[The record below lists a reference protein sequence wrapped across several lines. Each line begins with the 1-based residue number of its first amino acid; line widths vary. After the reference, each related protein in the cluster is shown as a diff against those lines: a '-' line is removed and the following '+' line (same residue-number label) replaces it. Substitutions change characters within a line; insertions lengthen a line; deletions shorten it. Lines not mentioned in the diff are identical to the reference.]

1 MQHVARALAKKEFLQ
16 LVRRRQLLWLGLAEA
31 VLAFASFSLAGRQWQ
46 REAESALVLADTN
59 QRRLANVSDWADLEG
74 VGVLVAPPTPAGR
87 FLVSSKTW
95 PGFLVT
101 VPELPTPLGGL
112 NQEGLPSPA
121 QALLVFYTLFALVL
135 SFDVISGE
143 KSQRTLGLLLAVTT
157 SRRQLLQV
165 KVLVRCAVVAL
176 MVIVSQLFAV
186 LVVSFLFPDF
196 VKDPSFFQIFSALL
210 LFLIIASVLFVAVGV
225 TASCIFPEPLGALLA
240 AVGAWVGLIIAVPG
254 VGVVLAD
261 AVSPPPNRNLFAA
274 QASALYAR
282 YQQRRDDAM
291 VEPLRRWMQE
301 GPPAQPWFEAEAN
314 RIRRQLRAELQRELA
329 ALFASYL
336 RAEERSAELRFWLVG
351 FSPTGLYE
359 GGLAALASADGTS
372 WRSYLRAVTEYAQGL
387 AETVEKRR
395 GAVRFVMVG
404 QPDPYAHSRPRLED
418 IPAFVFTP
426 PLATLVGQLPR
437 CLGLVVWAVT
447 FFALAVVSFR
457 RMDPR

>member
-210 LFLIIASVLFVAVGV
+210 LFLIIASVLFA
-225 TASCIFPEPLGALLA
+225 
-240 AVGAWVGLIIAVPG
+240 
-254 VGVVLAD
+254 
-261 AVSPPPNRNLFAA
+261 
-274 QASALYAR
+274 
-282 YQQRRDDAM
+282 
-291 VEPLRRWMQE
+291 
-301 GPPAQPWFEAEAN
+301 
-314 RIRRQLRAELQRELA
+314 
-329 ALFASYL
+329 
-336 RAEERSAELRFWLVG
+336 
-351 FSPTGLYE
+351 
-359 GGLAALASADGTS
+359 AALADWWIAKVYGRPMPASFRDEIVAFMAQGRGSTVPLPVATDSDTEH
-372 WRSYLRAVTEYAQGL
+372 RLRA
-387 AETVEKRR
+387 
-395 GAVRFVMVG
+395 MVG
-404 QPDPYAHSRPRLED
+404 LLFIAPEFL
-418 IPAFVFTP
+418 
-426 PLATLVGQLPR
+426 
-437 CLGLVVWAVT
+437 
-447 FFALAVVSFR
+447 R
-457 RMDPR
+457 R